1 MPISLIDNLK
11 IQNQKSNV
19 ERDCFKTISDM
30 VSYSPNYLPNLFH
43 AMCEETGKMYVYNIN
58 NDIDPVLGKWREYGS
73 GVGTDETV
81 KLTST
86 STDAKY
92 LNELI
97 DNSTIEVDTNNDYL
111 IVKKIEGQTVTV
123 AEINFLTGIKSNVQE
138 QINNLSKSMT
148 MYGVFGTK
156 ADLLASVDP
165 VPVDGNTAIVIAD
178 EDNNNKQMTYIYI
191 ASTSKWTQVAESS
204 IQVRDFTTD
213 PIDLG
218 SETTGTLSKDKID
231 TAIARLADV
240 LDKTTYQGS
249 GEGIVKQADMLTGL
263 TSTITA
269 LNQAITDSHTH
280 TNKTALDKIISDGL
294 GTNFLADNGK
304 YISIL
309 SVGVSAPA
317 YTSQIWIDTTNVS
330 NPILKIYDGTDWIAV
345 SGGSNSGCKVYI
357 GNTEPTDKDIE
368 LWINPDETGGG
379 GTGGGSE
386 VFDRDDLTAVTVGGL
401 SAGSSVKGKSTK
413 DVLEEILFP
422 YQKPTVSFSI
432 TPNTTTY
439 AVGDTISSIKFTINT
454 GKKSKDIQSI
464 KVYDGSTLLTTIT
477 DSVANGGTFTYNY
490 ACNITASTT
499 LKVEVADDT
508 STVSATKSITFAY
521 KSYYGFVADG
531 TTVDETAVKGLQK
544 NVLKTSKALTYSGIT
559 CTNSKIVYA
568 YPQSQGLLGSILD
581 GNGFDYLGSY
591 NYSVISVD
599 GVNYYV
605 YVMIDPTTLD
615 DFIQKFA

>member
-1 MPISLIDNLK
+1 MDAVTYALCKKYIKDSMLGGGAVVGK
-11 IQNQKSNV
+11 NV
-19 ERDCFKTISDM
+19 TISSITETDDGN
-30 VSYSPNYLPNLFH
+30 VVTFSYTLDN
-43 AMCEETGKMYVYNIN
+43 G
-58 NDIDPVLGKWREYGS
+58 
-73 GVGTDETV
+73 TV
-81 KLTST
+81 KTST
-86 STDAKY
+86 MTVKNGEQGNGVVKVEKIKTVD
-92 LNELI
+92 L
-97 DNSTIEVDTNNDYL
+97 VDTYRMTFTDGSTFDY
-111 IVKKIEGQTVTV
+111 
-123 AEINFLTGIKSNVQE
+123 EITNG
-138 QINNLSKSMT
+138 
-148 MYGVFGTK
+148 
-156 ADLLASVDP
+156 D
-165 VPVDGNTAIVIAD
+165 
-178 EDNNNKQMTYIYI
+178 
-191 ASTSKWTQVAESS
+191 SS
-204 IQVRDFTTD
+204 
-213 PIDLG
+213 LG
-218 SETTGTLSKDKID
+218 GKID
-231 TAIARLADV
+231 TVKVNGVELPVI
-240 LDKTTYQGS
+240 DK
-249 GEGIVKQADMLTGL
+249 
-263 TSTITA
+263 
-269 LNQAITDSHTH
+269 
-280 TNKTALDKIISDGL
+280 
-294 GTNFLADNGK
+294 
-304 YISIL
+304 
-309 SVGVSAPA
+309 
-317 YTSQIWIDTTNVS
+317 
-330 NPILKIYDGTDWIAV
+330 AV
-345 SGGSNSGCKVYI
+345 DIEIPEEVYI
-357 GNTEPTDKDIE
+357 GNTEPTDE
-368 LWINPDETGGG
+368 NVVLWINPDEAGG

-432 TPNTTTY
+432 TPSTTTY
-439 AVGDTISSIKFTINT
+439 TVGDTISSIKFTINA

-464 KVYDGSTLLTTIT
+464 KVYNGSTLLTTIT

-605 YVMIDPTTLD
+605 YVMIDPATLE
-615 DFIQKFA
+615 DFMQKFA